1 MQAASLDAPAQPRM
15 ISHLLRLESEA
26 MHILREAVAE
36 ARNPVM
42 LFSAGK
48 DSTVL
53 AQVALRA
60 FYPGKPPFPLLHIDS
75 TWEFRSLLA
84 FRNDFARDHGF
95 ELIVHAN
102 ENGRAEG
109 LNPFDHGER
118 YTSAMRTEPL
128 KAALDHGAYD
138 IVLGGARRDE
148 EKSRAKERI
157 FSVRSAGHGWDP
169 RQQRPELWNLY
180 NTRLGTDQSA
190 RVFPLSN
197 WTESDIWSYA
207 LWRQIPLAPLYFAR
221 MRPVVERDGVLLV
234 VDDPDRMRFRAGE
247 TTTERVVRFR
257 TLGCWPVTAAIASDA
272 TDLLA
277 IVRETLSAA
286 NSERQG
292 RIGDSE
298 DGGSLEQKKRE
309 GYF

>member
-1 MQAASLDAPAQPRM
+1 
-15 ISHLLRLESEA
+15 
-26 MHILREAVAE
+26 
-36 ARNPVM
+36 
-42 LFSAGK
+42 
-48 DSTVL
+48 
-53 AQVALRA
+53 
-60 FYPGKPPFPLLHIDS
+60 LLHIDS
-75 TWEFRSLLA
+75 TWEFQSLLD
-84 FRNDFARDHGF
+84 FRDAFARQHGF
-95 ELIVHAN
+95 DLLVDAN
-102 ENGRAEG
+102 EAGRTAG

-128 KAALDHGAYD
+128 KLALDRGEYD
-138 IVLGGARRDE
+138 VVFGGARRDE
-148 EKSRAKERI
+148 EKSRAKERV

-180 NTRLGTDQSA
+180 NSRLGKGQST

-197 WTESDIWSYA
+197 WTEADIWSYA
-207 LWRQIPLAPLYFAR
+207 LGRRIPLAPLYFAVS
-221 MRPVVERDGVLLV
+221 RPVVERDGALLV
-234 VDDPDRMRFRAGE
+234 VDDPDRMRFRPGE
-247 TTTERVVRFR
+247 TTTDRMVRFR
-257 TLGCWPVTAAIASDA
+257 TLGCWPVTAAVESEA

-277 IVRETLSAA
+277 IVRETLGAS